1 MGTYV
6 IRRSLQAIP
15 LLFVIS
21 ILVFTL
27 LKNAGDPL
35 AHLAN
40 RPDITAADRAF
51 IRRSLGLDDPIYF
64 QYVHWLIGDTWYQR
78 DLDFDGERE
87 TYGDNKGVL
96 RGDFGDSINNNRPVS
111 KVIGE
116 VVPNTLILGT
126 AALLARI
133 IFGVTI
139 GVFAALHQYSWAD
152 NIITTL
158 SFITFSMPIFM
169 VALLS
174 VYLFAV
180 LFREWGLPY
189 FPIQGMYDARASS
202 KEFTDL
208 LWHLALPVL
217 SIAAIG
223 TARYA
228 RFIRASM
235 LEVMNSDYIR
245 TARAKGLG
253 ERRITYLHMF
263 RNASLPLI
271 TLISLDI
278 PLILSGAVVTETIFS
293 WPGMGKLFIRS
304 LTRLDP
310 PVLMI
315 FVLMTSVAVVLFQLF
330 ADLVYGWAD
339 PRIRFD

>member
-1 MGTYV
+1 MAD
-6 IRRSLQAIP
+6 AI
-15 LLFVIS
+15 
-21 ILVFTL
+21 
-27 LKNAGDPL
+27 
-35 AHLAN
+35 
-40 RPDITAADRAF
+40 
-51 IRRSLGLDDPIYF
+51 
-64 QYVHWLIGDTWYQR
+64 
-78 DLDFDGERE
+78 
-87 TYGDNKGVL
+87 
-96 RGDFGDSINNNRPVS
+96 
-111 KVIGE
+111 
-116 VVPNTLILGT
+116 PNTLILGT

-133 IFGVTI
+133 LFGVGI
-139 GVFAALHQYSWAD
+139 GIFAALHQYSLAD
-152 NIITTL
+152 NVITAL

-174 VYLFAV
+174 VYIFAV
-180 LFREWGLPY
+180 KFREWGLPY
-189 FPIQGMYDARASS
+189 FPVQSMYDPRAGS
-202 KEFTDL
+202 EELADM
-208 LWHLALPVL
+208 LWHLTLPVL

-245 TARAKGLG
+245 TARSKGLG

-315 FVLMTSVAVVLFQLF
+315 FVLMTSVAVVIFQLL

-339 PRIRFD
+339 PRIRLD